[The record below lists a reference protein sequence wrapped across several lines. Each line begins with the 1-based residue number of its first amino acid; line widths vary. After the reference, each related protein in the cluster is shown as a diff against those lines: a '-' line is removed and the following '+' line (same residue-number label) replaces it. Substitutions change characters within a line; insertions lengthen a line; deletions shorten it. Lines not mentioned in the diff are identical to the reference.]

1 MIMPEPRTDEKPPPW
16 LAELHAR
23 YGEPRVSQSDPVKLG
38 GRQRRC
44 WVWFPG
50 GLNHTQCID
59 LNHNLCIDGNRGHWV
74 ISVGTPEI
82 RVEVSIYGQAGRE
95 PGDEMV
101 RRVLVLGG
109 LLEAS

>member
-1 MIMPEPRTDEKPPPW
+1 MPETRPHTDEKPPPW

-38 GRQRRC
+38 SRKRRC

-50 GLNHTQCID
+50 GLNH
-59 LNHNLCIDGNRGHWV
+59 NLCIDDMGAHWV
-74 ISVGTPEI
+74 ISVGAPEI

-95 PGDEMV
+95 PDDETIQ
-101 RRVLVLGG
+101 RVLVLGG